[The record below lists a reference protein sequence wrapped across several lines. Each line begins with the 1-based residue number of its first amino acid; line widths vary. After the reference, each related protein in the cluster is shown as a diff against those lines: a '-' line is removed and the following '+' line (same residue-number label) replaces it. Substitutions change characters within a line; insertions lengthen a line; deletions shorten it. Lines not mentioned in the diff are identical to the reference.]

1 MKRYI
6 AIGVAALLLAG
17 VVYWSCSINSVK
29 KTKTDDPGMT
39 LAPNISA
46 NGADSVLYDEGTDYF
61 ESFRAERESTRALE
75 IEYLDE
81 VIAASAN
88 DSETLKDA
96 TEQKLQLV
104 ANMET

>member
-39 LAPNISA
+39 LDPNISA
-46 NGADSVLYDEGTDYF
+46 NGADSVL
-61 ESFRAERESTRALE
+61 SMRERTILK
-75 IEYLDE
+75 
-81 VIAASAN
+81 ASG
-88 DSETLKDA
+88 LKGKA
-96 TEQKLQLV
+96 QGRLKLNIL
-104 ANMET
+104 MK

>member
-39 LAPNISA
+39 LAPNI
-46 NGADSVLYDEGTDYF
+46 
-61 ESFRAERESTRALE
+61 
-75 IEYLDE
+75 
-81 VIAASAN
+81 
-88 DSETLKDA
+88 
-96 TEQKLQLV
+96 
-104 ANMET
+104 